1 MLTSGWHSVVKYSSG
16 NSPYNGNN
24 PKDFYTTENYNASFP
39 DDICG
44 VDPAQ
49 KCDRPYKHTLQS
61 YLLSSS
67 MVKEVNWIQ
76 QYNQNCR
83 KV

>member
-1 MLTSGWHSVVKYSSG
+1 MKYSTG
-16 NSPYNGNN
+16 NSPYDGLN
-24 PKDFYTTENYNASFP
+24 PTEFYSTENYNASFP

-49 KCDRPYKHTLQS
+49 ECSRPYKHTLQS

-67 MVKEVNWIQ
+67 LVKEVNPI
-76 QYNQNCR
+76 
-83 KV
+83 